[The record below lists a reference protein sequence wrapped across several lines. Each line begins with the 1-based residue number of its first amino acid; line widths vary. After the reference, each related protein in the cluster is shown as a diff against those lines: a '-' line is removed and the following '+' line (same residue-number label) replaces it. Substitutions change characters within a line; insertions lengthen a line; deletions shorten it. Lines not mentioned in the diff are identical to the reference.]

1 MTLDIDG
8 DGVEATDEAVAEE
21 MADGPET
28 SVEDMVCI
36 AEVGSKRKGGEKKKK
51 RKSKECRGVVVKET
65 REVTIRPTSESLE
78 AASSARDEEM
88 TGGRWSK

>member
-21 MADGPET
+21 MADGPGT

-36 AEVGSKRKGGEKKKK
+36 AEVGSKRKGEKRVKNV
-51 RKSKECRGVVVKET
+51 EELLLKET

>member
-21 MADGPET
+21 MADGPGT

-36 AEVGSKRKGGEKKKK
+36 AEIGSKRRK
-51 RKSKECRGVVVKET
+51 RVKNVERVVVKET

-78 AASSARDEEM
+78 AASSARRRDD
-88 TGGRWSK
+88 GRKVE